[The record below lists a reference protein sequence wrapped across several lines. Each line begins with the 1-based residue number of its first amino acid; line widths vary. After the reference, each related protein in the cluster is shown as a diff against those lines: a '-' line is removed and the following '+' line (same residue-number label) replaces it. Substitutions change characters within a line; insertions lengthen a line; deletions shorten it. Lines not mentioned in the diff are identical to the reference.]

1 MALTKAHN
9 RMIAGSYISVKD
21 FGAVG
26 DGVTDDS
33 AAIQAAFNQAAA
45 DQINAVYTGSS
56 NAVNGGPT
64 VYFPVGV
71 YRMNTKLDVGV
82 TRHVSMMGSG
92 KVLILGDTSLARGVD
107 FISGTG
113 LRYLTASNIQFQNF
127 DTVFDISTNN
137 LDLSRWDFDNV
148 QAEAVNLFID
158 TDSHSTSRS
167 TIVSFRDC
175 IWQYSVNRIA
185 RIFCDNVTFDNCWI
199 GSGTAN
205 NAIYANSSLSFFG
218 CVFVPAGNNTNSTGR
233 SAVYLTN
240 DNGAGGVAND
250 THRGV
255 VFSGCRMSNE
265 GGQGPIV
272 VCDFP
277 LVADSVQITPSIL
290 FSGCNLTGFTPA
302 PYEAGNS
309 ENGIVYLLQYP
320 ASIKFDSCSFSTL
333 GSGNGKLVAKSDGL
347 VSAAPDAF
355 IIDVDDATYYN
366 AQRAVGQVSS
376 YTIAGS
382 LREFINNPAPYLF
395 RDVYENGNLNVGDSG
410 TAGTK
415 KATFTLTS
423 GWSDLTYS
431 APITFLLYLGGQ
443 GTAGIAGPNDVSYSG
458 TSVYLVSVSF
468 FFSGSNQAKIAYT
481 KLHGDTFG
489 NGSNAD
495 CDIVSMHFGTGDTG
509 SASAPRATSYDV
521 TVVFGTNVLI
531 GSARFVPGFEKISR
545 YGSNPQ

>member
-9 RMIAGSYISVKD
+9 RMISGSYINVKD

-33 AAIQAAFNQAAA
+33 AAIQAAFDQAAA
-45 DQINAVYTGSS
+45 DEINAVYTGSS
-56 NAVNGGPT
+56 NAVNGGPV
-64 VYFPVGV
+64 VYFPVGI
-71 YRMNTKLDVGV
+71 YRMNTKLDVGT
-82 TRHVSMMGSG
+82 TRHVSMLGSG
-92 KVLILGDTSLARGVD
+92 KVLILGDTSLTRGVD

-113 LRYLTASNIQFQNF
+113 LRYLTVLNIQFQNF
-127 DTVFDISTNN
+127 DTVFDISTGN
-137 LDLSRWDFDNV
+137 LDLSRWDFENV

-158 TDSHSTSRS
+158 TNSHSTSRS

-175 IWQYSVNRIA
+175 IWQYGVDKIA

-199 GSGTAN
+199 GSGSEN
-205 NAIYANSSLSFFG
+205 NAIYANSSLSFYG
-218 CVFVPAGNNTNSTGR
+218 CIFVPAGSGNATGR

-250 THRGV
+250 THRGA

-265 GGQGPIV
+265 GGQGPII

-277 LVADSVQITPSIL
+277 LVTDNVNITPSIL
-290 FSGCNLTGFTPA
+290 FSGCNLTGFTPE

-309 ENGIVYLLQYP
+309 ENGIVYLLKYP
-320 ASIKFDSCSFSTL
+320 ASIKFDSCSFANL

-347 VSAAPDAF
+347 VSDAPDSF

-376 YTIAGS
+376 YTIAGA
-382 LREFINNPAPYLF
+382 LRGFINNPAPYLF
-395 RDVYENGNLNVGDSG
+395 RDVIENANLSVIDSSTTG
-410 TAGTK
+410 LK
-415 KATFTLTS
+415 KSTFTLTS
-423 GWSDLTYS
+423 GWDDSGYPT
-431 APITFLLYLGGQ
+431 PITFFLYLGGQ
-443 GTAGIAGPNDVSYSG
+443 GTTGVAGPNDSAYSG

-468 FFSGSNQAKIAYT
+468 FFSGTHQAKIAYT
-481 KLHGDTFG
+481 KLHGDTYG
-489 NGSNAD
+489 NASAAN

-521 TVVFGTNVLI
+521 TVTFGTNVLI
-531 GSARFVPGFEKISR
+531 GSARVDPCFEKISR
-545 YGSNPQ
+545 FGSNPQ